1 MPCREPFR
9 KRLRLCSA
17 IRGAYVFVVA
27 AAALELAGCSG
38 QLIGFES
45 PQRNGANDKPRQ
57 SNDDDT
63 PGAPS
68 RLLAK
73 LFGVKVDTPK
83 TEGGAAPS
91 AQDRHIFCPEVRVLE
106 GTEASRAY
114 AGSPPSGANL
124 RYQYSITDTARE
136 CALDVGQLALKIGVA
151 GKVLL
156 GPAGSAGSF
165 TVPVRMAI
173 LRKKDNEPELSK
185 LYHATVN
192 VDQSE
197 TQAEFSIVSELLHV
211 PFIQDH
217 SEQDYIIK
225 VGIDEGQAKAEKPHK
240 GGAKR

>member
-1 MPCREPFR
+1 MPCRKWARRSARGPSLPRIPKPF
-9 KRLRLCSA
+9 L
-17 IRGAYVFVVA
+17 
-27 AAALELAGCSG
+27 AALAILGLAGCGSHLG
-38 QLIGFES
+38 NVDPPQS
-45 PQRNGANDKPRQ
+45 P
-57 SNDDDT
+57 DT
-63 PGAPS
+63 NSPPGAK
-68 RLLAK
+68 LLATLLGMK
-73 LFGVKVDTPK
+73 SQVATSD
-83 TEGGAAPS
+83 GAAVTTEKE
-91 AQDRHIFCPEVRVLE
+91 RHIFCPEVRVLE

-197 TQAEFSIVSELLHV
+197 TQAEFSIISELLHV